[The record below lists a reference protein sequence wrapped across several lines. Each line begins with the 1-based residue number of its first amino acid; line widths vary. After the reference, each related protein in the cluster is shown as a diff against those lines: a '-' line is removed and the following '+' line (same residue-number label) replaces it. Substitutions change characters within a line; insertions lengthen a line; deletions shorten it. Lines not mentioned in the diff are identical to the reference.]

1 MNGILPLWK
10 PRGYTSH
17 DCVMRV
23 RRLYKMKKV
32 GHTGTLD
39 PEAVGVLPI
48 CLGEATKIVPFLVNT
63 EKVYIA
69 ELSLGSSTDT
79 EDAQGKIVETKE
91 VINQPND
98 LEIDEVLKTFT
109 GTIEQVPPMYSA
121 VKVNGKKLYEYARE
135 NKEVERP
142 IRTVTI
148 HKLERISSIND
159 KANHFK
165 LKIICS
171 KGTYIRTLCVDIG
184 KALGFPAHM
193 SDLTRIKTGEFTAEK
208 SFTLEEIENTE
219 KNEPIESLEKYLSS
233 LEKGITHLYKHEVD
247 ENTKIRVSYGQ
258 KLPRP
263 KEFPEMEPVVITYKG
278 QLLAIY
284 QVHPENELEIKP
296 VRVFN
301 KE

>member
-219 KNEPIESLEKYLSS
+219 KNEPIEILEKYLSP